1 MNRNLPFSVLLT
13 MVSAFLFSSCAVRMP
28 APKLPKKTT
37 PIVDANPVAA
47 APRKTAPGKVPVYLV
62 ADSLHTSLVVP
73 YHWLVDHGYKA
84 PHPVRFPQGPDR
96 MVVMSWGDEVAYV
109 QKRWLRPWEVF
120 HALFMPSDSVT
131 EFIPISWKVED
142 VCFQQRI
149 YRGEIPASRGKVLAA
164 FLNQSNIPNPDGRP
178 KVIAK
183 STWGDGYLLD
193 CKYSYYFPRIC
204 NVWTGQSLESCGLK
218 INMRSAITANGLIRQ
233 VEKQGFV
240 KVHDGVEGLGRTK
253 PKQPHE

>member
-1 MNRNLPFSVLLT
+1 MNRKLPFFVLLIA
-13 MVSAFLFSSCAVRMP
+13 VSAFFLNSCAVRMP
-28 APKLPKKTT
+28 APKVFKKQSTTVKTSADVSSQTKKT
-37 PIVDANPVAA
+37 AA
-47 APRKTAPGKVPVYLV
+47 GKVPVYLV

-73 YHWLVDHGYKA
+73 YQWLVDHGYKS
-84 PHPVRFPQGPDR
+84 PHPVRFPQGPER
-96 MVVMSWGDEVAYV
+96 LVVMSWGDEVAYV

-120 HALFMPSDSVT
+120 HALFLPSDSVT
-131 EFIPISWKVED
+131 EFIPISWKVQD

-149 YRGEIPASRGKVLAA
+149 YRGEIPARNGKVLAA
-164 FLNQSNIPNPDGRP
+164 FLNQSNIPNPDGTP
-178 KVIAK
+178 KVIAA

-240 KVHDGVEGLGRTK
+240 KIHDGVEGLGRKKSPNT
-253 PKQPHE
+253 P